1 MDFQELEEA
10 ICREKALTPAIKDQ
24 ILEIW
29 KTRGSKALEAVEG
42 GRVLRYLDFYVVEG
56 GSGEYI
62 VEEDFCTCSDF
73 IFRGGLCWHILAVK
87 IARCTGGD
95 VAVDRWYQERWT
107 GSKHP

>member
-10 ICREKALTPAIKDQ
+10 ICRERGLTPAIKEQ

-29 KTRGSKALEAVEG
+29 KTRGRKAIDAVEE

-73 IFRGGLCWHILAVK
+73 IFRGGSCWHILAVK
-87 IARCTGGD
+87 IARCTGRD
-95 VAVDRWYQERWT
+95 VPVHRWYQERWT